1 MKKILVIEDEKN
13 IILTLKMLLKKHNFD
28 TEFTKSGTEGIQ
40 IIEEFSPDLIL
51 LDILL
56 PDMNGFLI
64 CEAIRENYTKEE
76 LPIIF
81 MSAKSE
87 EADIER
93 AYDLGGNDYL
103 VKPFE
108 NDELIDRINKIL
120 EG

>member
-1 MKKILVIEDEKN
+1 MEKILVIEDEKN
-13 IILTLKMLLKKHNFD
+13 IILTLKMLLKNHDFE
-28 TEFTKSGTEGIQ
+28 TRFTKSGSEGIQ
-40 IIEEFSPDLIL
+40 IIEDFNPDIIL

-56 PDMNGFLI
+56 PDMNGYLI
-64 CEAIRENYTKEE
+64 CEAIRENYTKKE

-87 EADIER
+87 EKDIQK
-93 AYDLGGNDYL
+93 AYNLGGNDYI

-108 NDELIDRINKIL
+108 NEELIRRINKIL